1 MKCTIEINE
10 DREEEIIIYAKK
22 RSRLIDKLED
32 LATQDD
38 FELTG
43 YRETASKILELSE
56 IYFFTTE
63 DNKVFA
69 VTEKEKWQLKTRL
82 YKIEENLPSSFI
94 KINQSCIANIKKI
107 DHFDTKFSGAMAV
120 IFKNGETDYI
130 SRRQLKLI
138 KERLGL

>member
-22 RSRLIDKLED
+22 RSRLVDKLED

-107 DHFDTKFSGAMAV
+107 DHFDSMFSGAMAV
-120 IFKNGETDYI
+120 IFKNGATDYI

>member
-22 RSRLIDKLED
+22 RSRLVDKLED

-63 DNKVFA
+63 DNKVYA

-94 KINQSCIANIKKI
+94 KIN
-107 DHFDTKFSGAMAV
+107 
-120 IFKNGETDYI
+120 Y
-130 SRRQLKLI
+130 
-138 KERLGL
+138 